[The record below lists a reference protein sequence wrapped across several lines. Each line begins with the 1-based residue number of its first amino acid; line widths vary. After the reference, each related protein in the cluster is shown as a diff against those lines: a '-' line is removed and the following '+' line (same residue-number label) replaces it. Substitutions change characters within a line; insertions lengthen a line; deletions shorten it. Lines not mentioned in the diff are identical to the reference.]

1 MPDHLDSSPP
11 PDALEAQADRL
22 RMQRRA
28 LAEFGLAAFRSGD
41 LDAVLNRACELV
53 AEGLDAEL
61 AKVLEYRPEQG
72 DFLVRAGV
80 GWKPGVVGHEAFAGG
95 ESASPAGYALKR
107 GEPVISPDL
116 ADEGRFAIPEVLH
129 DHGVQSMVNV
139 VIAGEDGPYGVLEV
153 DAPRQHDFD
162 EEDAAFLENYANLLA
177 AAIERLRGHAE
188 LGQALSEQKVLVG
201 ELAHRVRNML
211 GLVQAL
217 ASQTVAEDAGAIAYR
232 DAFLG
237 RLGAL
242 ARAEGLVFEDHAQ
255 SLDLSQL
262 APRALAPFTA
272 DGPRAIVVDG
282 PTLWLPARIG
292 RILGLVLHELATNA
306 TKHGA
311 LSSPEGRVRL
321 AWQSE
326 EASQGDRHV
335 RLRWSEEGG
344 PAVTSPSRRGFGTR
358 LLERL
363 ACYELEGTAS
373 LDYRPEGLCYDLTF
387 EAPREGTT

>member
-1 MPDHLDSSPP
+1 MTDYQDSISAPA
-11 PDALEAQADRL
+11 ALEAQADRL
-22 RMQRRA
+22 RSQRRA

-53 AEGLDAEL
+53 AEGLDAEM
-61 AKVLEYRPEQG
+61 AKVLECRPEHE

-80 GWKPGVVGHEAFAGG
+80 GWKPGVVGHETFAGG
-95 ESASPAGYALKR
+95 ERASPAGYALKR
-107 GEPVISPDL
+107 GEPVISHGI
-116 ADEGRFAIPEVLH
+116 ANESRFAIPEMLH

-139 VIAGEDGPYGVLEV
+139 VIPGEAGAYGVLEV
-153 DAPRQHDFD
+153 DAPRHHEFD
-162 EEDAAFLENYANLLA
+162 EEDAAFLKNYANLLA
-177 AAIERLRGHAE
+177 AAIERQRAHAE
-188 LGQALSEQKVLVG
+188 LDQTLSEQKVLVG

-217 ASQTVAEDAGAIAYR
+217 ASQTLAEDAGAIAYR

-242 ARAEGLVFEDHAQ
+242 ARAEALVFEDHAQ

-262 APRALAPFTA
+262 APQALDPFTA
-272 DGPRAIVVDG
+272 DGHGAIAIEG

-311 LSSPEGRVRL
+311 LSSSEGRVRL
-321 AWQSE
+321 AWRSE
-326 EASQGDRHV
+326 AAGAGERHV
-335 RLRWSEEGG
+335 RLRWTEEGG
-344 PAVTSPSRRGFGTR
+344 PAATSPSRRGFGTR
-358 LLERL
+358 LLEKL
-363 ACYELEGTAS
+363 ASYELEGTAA
-373 LDYRPEGLCYDLTF
+373 LDYRPEGLCYDLSF
-387 EAPREGTT
+387 EAPGEATP